1 MTSLLFLSNN
11 HSVWSISYLW
21 EMCNTV
27 MSTWLRGLSGEI
39 SRETIIDQLY
49 NKMPHQRCPMRV
61 YQSWVSEM
69 WAYKTAF
76 NITQL
81 TWFLF
86 KREKGEAKRMRGVG
100 GRESSLSSGREA
112 IITHPPFS
120 SAKQRTCAVL
130 ISWAHLDQGK
140 VPCLTFY
147 DIPPSGNF
155 YVEAY

>member
-1 MTSLLFLSNN
+1 MGNVQ
-11 HSVWSISYLW
+11 HSDEY
-21 EMCNTV
+21 
-27 MSTWLRGLSGEI
+27 MSGLSGEI

-61 YQSWVSEM
+61 YQSRVSEM

-76 NITQL
+76 NVTQL
-81 TWFLF
+81 MSFLF
-86 KREKGEAKRMRGVG
+86 KREKGEVKDMRGVG
-100 GRESSLSSGREA
+100 GRESSLSSGRGGA
-112 IITHPPFS
+112 IITYPPFS
-120 SAKQRTCAVL
+120 SAKKRTCGVL